1 MKHFVELRI
10 LIESIADLKP
20 KNGTPRSV
28 ETFLRYARKG
38 PELGTGTI
46 RRGIGRAIRIA
57 EKPVPE

>member
-28 ETFLRYARKG
+28 TILLRPNYTS

>member
-28 ETFLRYARKG
+28 ETFLRDVRKG

-46 RRGIGRAIRIA
+46 RRGIGRAIRIWDRLA
-57 EKPVPE
+57 RE

>member
-28 ETFLRYARKG
+28 ETFLRDYTAG
-38 PELGTGTI
+38 PELGTGTV
-46 RRGIGRAIRIA
+46 RRGIGRAIRISDRRVR
-57 EKPVPE
+57 E

>member
-28 ETFLRYARKG
+28 TILLRDVGKG

-46 RRGIGRAIRIA
+46 RRGIGRAIRIWDRRVG
-57 EKPVPE
+57 E